1 MSVIPTWIT
10 VVWWCTC
17 AICSDMPSASR
28 LFLWISWTST
38 TISSARSIPTPC
50 SSPTPSPMS
59 ILQDW
64 KRSSWKRVFVSRML
78 NCVDGKLSSNIIK
91 LDINKDDYS
100 ENEEE
105 EDVQRLPMEE
115 TTNEEEM
122 NEVRV
127 TQKKKV
133 TPEQPNE
140 SEIAYDKTFLELMN
154 VCFSH
159 QHQKCRANR
168 PHKQERSIIGV
179 RCQTSSIR
187 TFKSRRTFSCCWEIR
202 IRCLRL

>member
-1 MSVIPTWIT
+1 
-10 VVWWCTC
+10 
-17 AICSDMPSASR
+17 
-28 LFLWISWTST
+28 
-38 TISSARSIPTPC
+38 
-50 SSPTPSPMS
+50 
-59 ILQDW
+59 
-64 KRSSWKRVFVSRML
+64 ML

-154 VCFSH
+154 VCFSCR
-159 QHQKCRANR
+159 HQKCRANR

-187 TFKSRRTFSCCWEIR
+187 TFKSRRTFSCC
-202 IRCLRL
+202 